1 MDLLTLNV
9 MLEIISEMT
18 PKQMYSNS
26 GYIQIAAEE
35 ALSKLNNDNKMPGEL
50 SGK

>member
-1 MDLLTLNV
+1 MDLLELKV

-18 PKQMYSNS
+18 PKQMLANS

-35 ALSKLNNDNKMPGEL
+35 ALNKLNNNNKMPEEL